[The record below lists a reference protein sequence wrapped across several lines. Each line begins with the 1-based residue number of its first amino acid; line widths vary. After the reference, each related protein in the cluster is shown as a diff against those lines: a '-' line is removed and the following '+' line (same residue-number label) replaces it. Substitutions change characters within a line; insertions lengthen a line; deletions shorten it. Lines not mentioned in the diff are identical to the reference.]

1 MKSAA
6 ETVKTYIEGQ
16 PDEWRPTLRR
26 LRALCRRELAG
37 YEEDMSYGMPSY
49 SQNGKVAVAFAKQ
62 SEYLSLYILAKPVLD
77 AHRAELT
84 GLSVGKGCI
93 RFRRAGQLDWAL
105 VGRLL
110 SESRSTSAPIC

>member
-1 MKSAA
+1 MKSGA

-16 PDEWRPTLRR
+16 PHEWRPTLRR
-26 LRALCRRELAG
+26 LRALCRRELGRDA
-37 YEEDMSYGMPSY
+37 EDISYGMPSY
-49 SQNGKVAVAFAKQ
+49 SLDGEVAVAFAKQ
-62 SEYLSLYILAKPVLD
+62 AGYLSLYILKKPVLD

-93 RFRRAGQLDWAL
+93 RFRRTGQLDWDL

-110 SESRSTSAPIC
+110 SESRSTSAGSC

>member
-1 MKSAA
+1 MKRGA
-6 ETVKTYIEGQ
+6 ETVKTYLEGQ

-26 LRALCRRELAG
+26 LRGLCRHELGGAA
-37 YEEDMSYGMPSY
+37 EDMSYGMPSY
-49 SQNGKVAVAFAKQ
+49 SLDGEVAVAFAKQ
-62 SEYLSLYILAKPVLD
+62 AAYLSLYILKKPVLD

-93 RFRRAGQLDWAL
+93 RYRRADQLDWDL

-110 SESRSTSAPIC
+110 AESRATSAGSC